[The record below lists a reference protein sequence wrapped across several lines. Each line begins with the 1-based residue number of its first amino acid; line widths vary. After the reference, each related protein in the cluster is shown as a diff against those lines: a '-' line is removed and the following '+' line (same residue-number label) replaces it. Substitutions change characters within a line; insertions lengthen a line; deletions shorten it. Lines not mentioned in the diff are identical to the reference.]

1 MSRFFDVDF
10 PFESCNDCDDGQNE
24 VDGIVIEEFA
34 CNFGSES
41 TEIEFVSA
49 NTSTMEVETDEV
61 ILKVPI
67 EDGNA
72 ADG

>member
-1 MSRFFDVDF
+1 MSGFFDAVF
-10 PFESCNDCDDGQNE
+10 PFENCNDCDDGQNE
-24 VDGIVIEEFA
+24 VDGIVVEKLTGDFSA
-34 CNFGSES
+34 ES

-49 NTSTMEVETDEV
+49 NTSPMEVETDEV

-67 EDGNA
+67 EDGDA